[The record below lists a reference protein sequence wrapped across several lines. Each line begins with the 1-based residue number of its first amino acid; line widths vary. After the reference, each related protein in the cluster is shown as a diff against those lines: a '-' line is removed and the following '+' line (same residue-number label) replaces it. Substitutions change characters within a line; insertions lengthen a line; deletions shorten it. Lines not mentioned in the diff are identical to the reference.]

1 MPCSLF
7 APCPSPGRCTQ
18 TVGRA
23 GRGVGPPVG
32 DMQSA
37 CEPHARSVC
46 GSGRTR
52 WALSS
57 VCHRAVHAGH
67 CAHVA
72 RRLCISAQGSVR
84 LCLPRCRRP
93 AVVQDL
99 EEHTKDPTT
108 VRSWRRSKVVHDAS
122 GSRRPESLALE
133 IRPRHRAAS
142 SVCCDLRCRLRL
154 ARALS
159 SRRRLHPGYSQDVRP
174 GRRAAGCHAPRVGHG

>member
-1 MPCSLF
+1 VPCSLF

-67 CAHVA
+67 
-72 RRLCISAQGSVR
+72 
-84 LCLPRCRRP
+84 
-93 AVVQDL
+93 L